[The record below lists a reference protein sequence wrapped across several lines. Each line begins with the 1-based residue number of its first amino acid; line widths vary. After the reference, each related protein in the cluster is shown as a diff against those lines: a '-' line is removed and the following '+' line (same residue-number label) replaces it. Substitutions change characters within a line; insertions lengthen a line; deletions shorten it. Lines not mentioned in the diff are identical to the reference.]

1 MDITSLYYFTE
12 VAKDLNITK
21 TANRLYISQQTL
33 SNHIQRLE
41 EYFGA
46 PLLYRKPR
54 LALTYAGE
62 FVLDYARQCIK
73 EETNLKDILSDLE
86 HMERGVIHFGA
97 SPLRMHSLT
106 AILPDFSAR
115 YPHVELRLT
124 NAVSKELAPMV
135 AQGDLDFAIINHE
148 PDDDPLLLSDK
159 LISDQVY
166 FCIADSLLEAH
177 FGARAGEVRERSR
190 EGVCLRDF
198 ADVPVCIF
206 DNFLGKKIQRSLD
219 EAKFTPRRYLTS
231 HYSQITTAIG
241 FQGLAAFFATRVML
255 FGQNADAR
263 SKMNIFP
270 LLYEEKPV
278 TLDIFLMRNRQRYLT
293 HYSKYFL
300 ELLFRYYQDAEK
312 ALLSSDY

>member
-12 VAKDLNITK
+12 VAKDLHITR

-106 AILPDFSAR
+106 SILPDFSAR
-115 YPHVELRLT
+115 YPQVELRLT
-124 NAVSKELAPMV
+124 HTVSKELAPMV
-135 AQGDLDFAIINHE
+135 ARGDLDFAILNHE
-148 PDDDPLLLSDK
+148 ADDPLLLSEK
-159 LISDQVY
+159 LINDQVY

-177 FGARAGEVRERSR
+177 FGERADEVRERSR

-231 HYSQITTAIG
+231 SYSQITTAIG
-241 FQGLAAFFATRVML
+241 FQGLSAFFATRVML
-255 FGQNADAR
+255 FSQDSALHP
-263 SKMNIFP
+263 KMNIFP
-270 LLYEEKPV
+270 LLYENKPV
-278 TLDIFLMRNRQRYLT
+278 YLDIFLVRHRQCYLT

-300 ELLFRYYQDAEK
+300 ELLFRYYGDAEK